1 MVADGELAPVGP
13 PEGDVVLRTFR
24 PEAMVIALAV
34 PEAAPAALGAGRA
47 EEGASGLDDP
57 HRTSLAEWIRERL
70 VSAVSR
76 ESLDSIHCQLPEQ
89 LFESLRR
96 VELVPIGVLDVAAL
110 LPDQALRL
118 HQRLAGHGNR
128 PRFPEKGC
136 ECAPR

>member
-1 MVADGELAPVGP
+1 MVRA
-13 PEGDVVLRTFR
+13 FR
-24 PEAMVIALAV
+24 PEGMGVSVAV
-34 PEAAPAALGAGRA
+34 PQAAPEALGAREA
-47 EEGASGLDDP
+47 EEGSLGLGDP